1 MILKVLWGVV
11 LRHLLFTSSGARQA
25 TAGILRL
32 AANAHA
38 PAVEDEDS
46 RTLQNRISEVFK
58 GDQ

>member
-1 MILKVLWGVV
+1 MLKVLWGVV
-11 LRHLLFTSSGARQA
+11 LRHLLFTSSDARQT
-25 TAGILRL
+25 TAGILRF

-38 PAVEDEDS
+38 REVEDEDS

>member
-1 MILKVLWGVV
+1 MMLKVLWGVV
-11 LRHLLFTSSGARQA
+11 LRHLVFTSSDARQT
-25 TAGILRL
+25 TAGILRF

-38 PAVEDEDS
+38 REVEDEDS